1 MNKMNKVVK
10 YLIFSDGCNPLVYR
24 VLDDHRRS
32 VLYKPSLQHNSA
44 SMAASAY
51 NTDLDHNSEDNTVS
65 IVQDTELL
73 CDDVL
78 PFGWY
83 RFLAYGM

>member
-1 MNKMNKVVK
+1 M
-10 YLIFSDGCNPLVYR
+10 YR

-32 VLYKPSLQHNSA
+32 VN
-44 SMAASAY
+44 Y
-51 NTDLDHNSEDNTVS
+51 NMNDDGGSDTD
-65 IVQDTELL
+65 LL

>member
-1 MNKMNKVVK
+1 M
-10 YLIFSDGCNPLVYR
+10 LYR

-32 VLYKPSLQHNSA
+32 VNYRIDDGYSS
-44 SMAASAY
+44 
-51 NTDLDHNSEDNTVS
+51 NTGNRGGEDG
-65 IVQDTELL
+65 DYL

>member
-1 MNKMNKVVK
+1 MTK
-10 YLIFSDGCNPLVYR
+10 FSLFSADGCDPMVYR

-32 VLYKPSLQHNSA
+32 VN
-44 SMAASAY
+44 Y
-51 NTDLDHNSEDNTVS
+51 NMNDDGGGSDTD
-65 IVQDTELL
+65 LL

>member
-1 MNKMNKVVK
+1 MFFCGLLQKRVLKQV
-10 YLIFSDGCNPLVYR
+10 LFFSDGCDPLVYR

-32 VLYKPSLQHNSA
+32 VMYSAPASLES
-44 SMAASAY
+44 SY
-51 NTDLDHNSEDNTVS
+51 IED
-65 IVQDTELL
+65 LL

>member
-1 MNKMNKVVK
+1 MIC
-10 YLIFSDGCNPLVYR
+10 LASFPDGCDPVVYR

-32 VLYKPSLQHNSA
+32 VNYRIDDGYSSHPAGNRGGG
-44 SMAASAY
+44 
-51 NTDLDHNSEDNTVS
+51 EDG
-65 IVQDTELL
+65 DYL

>member
-1 MNKMNKVVK
+1 M
-10 YLIFSDGCNPLVYR
+10 YR

-32 VLYKPSLQHNSA
+32 ILYKPQPQNKAKGGGEA
-44 SMAASAY
+44 SSVASNANNRY
-51 NTDLDHNSEDNTVS
+51 DVVDAEYDEDEAFDISFVPQ
-65 IVQDTELL
+65 QDDLL

-83 RFLAYGM
+83 RFLTYGM

>member
-1 MNKMNKVVK
+1 M
-10 YLIFSDGCNPLVYR
+10 LYR

-32 VLYKPSLQHNSA
+32 VNYRIDEGSYTSNIGVNSA
-44 SMAASAY
+44 VGG
-51 NTDLDHNSEDNTVS
+51 EDG
-65 IVQDTELL
+65 DYL